1 MKRQLINIPNSILR
15 MKSKKIGFVDDS
27 IRELAEEMIQTTLD
41 YDKESEIGAA
51 LAAVQIG
58 EPLRLT
64 VVRND
69 YEEGTGDDF
78 STYVNPEVVKASDE
92 MVEDVEGCMSV
103 AGIYGKVK
111 RHLKIKV
118 KAQDLDGNQV
128 RLTLEGFPARVFQ
141 HEIDH
146 MNGIIFLDHITDPTK
161 LLAVDKNGRL
171 KPMKEIPEDI
181 NDELQHN
188 H

>member
-1 MKRQLINIPNSILR
+1 MQRKLINIPNNILR

-64 VVRND
+64 VVRDD
-69 YEEGTGDDF
+69 YEHGEGEGF
-78 STYVNPEVVKASDE
+78 STYVNPEIVKASDE
-92 MVEDVEGCMSV
+92 MVEDIEGCMSV

-118 KAQDLDGNQV
+118 KAQDLEGNQI

-146 MNGIIFLDHITDPTK
+146 MNGIIFLDHITDSAK
-161 LLAVDKNGRL
+161 LLAVDQHGQL
-171 KPMKEIPEDI
+171 KPMKEIPHDI
-181 NDELQHN
+181 QDELDHK

>member
-1 MKRQLINIPNSILR
+1 MKRKLINIPNSVLR
-15 MKSKKIGFVDDS
+15 MKSKRIGFVDNS
-27 IRELAEEMIQTTLD
+27 IRDLAEEMIATTLE

-58 EPLRLT
+58 EPLRMT
-64 VVRND
+64 VVRDD
-69 YEEGTGDDF
+69 YEGHKDEEF
-78 STYVNPEVVKASDE
+78 STYINPEIVKSSGE
-92 MVEDVEGCMSV
+92 MIEDVEGCMSV

-118 KAQDLDGNQV
+118 KAQDLDGNEV

-146 MNGIIFLDHITDPTK
+146 MNGIIFLDHITDPSK
-161 LLAVDKNGRL
+161 LLAVDKNGQL
-171 KPMKEIPEDI
+171 KPMKEIPDDI
-181 NDELQHN
+181 QDELSHN

>member
-1 MKRQLINIPNSILR
+1 MKRKLINIPNQVLR
-15 MKSKKIGFVDDS
+15 MKSKRIGYVDDS
-27 IRELAEEMIQTTLD
+27 IRALADEMISTTLQ

-51 LAAVQIG
+51 LAAVQVG
-58 EPLRLT
+58 ELLRLT
-64 VVRND
+64 VVRD
-69 YEEGTGDDF
+69 DHDSGRSEDF
-78 STYVNPEVVKASDE
+78 STYINPEIVKASPE
-92 MVEDVEGCMSV
+92 MVEDIEGCMSV

-118 KAQDLDGNQV
+118 KAQDLDGNEV

-146 MNGIIFLDHITDPTK
+146 MNGIIFLDHITDPAK
-161 LLAVDKNGRL
+161 LLAVDQHGQL
-171 KPMKEIPEDI
+171 KPMKEIPHDI
-181 NDELQHN
+181 KEELDH